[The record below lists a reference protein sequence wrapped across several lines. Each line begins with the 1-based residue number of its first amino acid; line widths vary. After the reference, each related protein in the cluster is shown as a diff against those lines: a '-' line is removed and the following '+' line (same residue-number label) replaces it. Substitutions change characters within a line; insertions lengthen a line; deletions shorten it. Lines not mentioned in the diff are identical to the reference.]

1 VKQELYSHYDFILIG
16 DHPAALWGA
25 RLLLERGAKVLAV
38 PMGTDRARALAP
50 RFALESLDIPE
61 RDWVNREVDPI
72 QILTPDR
79 RFRVLSSWEAF
90 RQECAFVDGSDP
102 ASFESLN
109 PQLIRGLAYLD
120 RGAETGPVSSAD
132 WKAIA
137 QRLNET
143 VYFEKPASWLKERFL
158 DQLRKLGGHV
168 LPNGHLTR
176 IFIERKTVV
185 GIQVEG
191 SSSMITAS
199 RVVAACNWTLIQ
211 RLIGEA
217 ILPRSNPLG
226 WMFETRFKI
235 SKEAIPIGL
244 TSRMLWVQAGSPVI
258 EIEAVNDG
266 RLTGEFVLRTAL
278 PFADYTLERIEQR
291 KTAQRLLKVMEKII
305 PDLEYNLSRVYP
317 DIRDPER
324 TEQVDLVEMYPFHT
338 LNQIPSSRL
347 VYAAP
352 GLGHETAISGLGL
365 AYEESDPQMGERGA
379 YHSMQLLIQEWAKST
394 QQTDFKMDFTTDFN
408 KN

>member
-1 VKQELYSHYDFILIG
+1 VKQELFSHYDFILIG

-61 RDWVNREVDPI
+61 RDWPNREADPI

-79 RFRVLSSWEAF
+79 RFRVLSSWEALQ
-90 RQECAFVDGSDP
+90 QECAFVDGSDP

-109 PQLIRGLAYLD
+109 PQFVRGLAYLD
-120 RGAETGPVSSAD
+120 RGAETGPVSAAD
-132 WKAIA
+132 WKTISR
-137 QRLNET
+137 RLNET

-211 RLIGEA
+211 RLIGET
-217 ILPRSNPLG
+217 ILPRSNPSG
-226 WMFETRFKI
+226 WIFEARFKV
-235 SKEAIPIGL
+235 SKEAIPVGL
-244 TSRMLWVQAGSPVI
+244 TSHMLWVQAGSPVI

-266 RLTGEFVLRTAL
+266 GLSGEFVLRTTL
-278 PFADYTLERIEQR
+278 PFADHTLERIEQR
-291 KTAQRLLKVMEKII
+291 KTSQRLLKVMEKII

-324 TEQVDLVEMYPFHT
+324 TEQVDLVEMYPFHS

-347 VYAAP
+347 VYRAP

-379 YHSMQLLIQEWAKST
+379 YRSMQLLIQDWVKAM
-394 QQTDFKMDFTTDFN
+394 QQPDFKIDFPTDFN
-408 KN
+408 RP